1 MPPGCLPVT
10 RGSVGPSWLRLRM
23 DVRGL
28 KPSPCRNNISFQ
40 NSISFPMLS
49 SGYLQ
54 GLPCDTEEGGWY
66 GYLSSC
72 SCLGS
77 EDQVSL
83 SALWVASPKAT
94 DTYGLVGKKENISFP
109 RSFCSMNQVFL
120 LAELRAAGW

>member
-1 MPPGCLPVT
+1 
-10 RGSVGPSWLRLRM
+10 M

-66 GYLSSC
+66 GYLSFC

-94 DTYGLVGKKENISFP
+94 GIYGLVGRNKMFLFP
-109 RSFCSMNQVFL
+109 DPFVP
-120 LAELRAAGW
+120 